1 MYAVKVFDHDSYC
14 QIQKVPPL
22 LSKTA
27 GPRAEYSCVQ
37 KKQICKW
44 IGWTMLHA
52 VVVGVAVAAAAQ
64 SADLYSALEAVT
76 FLNHGRVSRADVF
89 ARLEQCNGGLLLEF
103 WMGRA

>member
-14 QIQKVPPL
+14 QIQKVPPYCQKL
-22 LSKTA
+22 QVLALSTVA
-27 GPRAEYSCVQ
+27 C
-37 KKQICKW
+37 KKNNCKW